1 MYDDYSWNNNL
12 FYNGFVM
19 NNLQLQET
27 FFQNAAAK
35 KILQCIQ
42 CGTCSA
48 SCPLSDLMDHA
59 PREIFA
65 LIRDGE
71 MLEVLKSNT
80 PWFCVSCYQ
89 CMPRCPKE
97 IPVTDIM
104 YLLKQ
109 MAITHHLAPK
119 YHKMPD
125 MYKAFGQDISRYGRV
140 TASNLMARYGVKH
153 PVDMLGKISLGMKLL
168 KRKRLEILP
177 QKVKGPNQLACM
189 LERKAT
195 QEK

>member
-1 MYDDYSWNNNL
+1 
-12 FYNGFVM
+12 M
-19 NNLQLQET
+19 NNIELQRE
-27 FFQNAAAK
+27 FYQNAAAQ

-48 SCPLSDLMDHA
+48 SCPLGDRMEHA

-71 MLEVLKSNT
+71 MRDVLTSNT

-104 YLLKQ
+104 YRLKQ
-109 MAITHHLAPK
+109 MAIAHGLAPK
-119 YHKMPD
+119 SHKMPD
-125 MYKAFGQDISRYGRV
+125 MYRVFRQDIRRNGRV
-140 TASNLMARYGVKH
+140 TASNLMGRYGAKH
-153 PVDMLGKISLGMKLL
+153 PVDMMGKISLGMKLI
-168 KRKRLEILP
+168 KRQRLEIFP
-177 QKVKGPNQLACM
+177 QKVKNPDQLACM
-189 LERKAT
+189 LKGKAIP
-195 QEK
+195 EK